1 MYSTRLVITFL
12 KHTFTAAWQ
21 PNSRQIFYTH
31 TKLRIYVRF
40 CQLLVS
46 HKNLS
51 SWAEALIFISTLLI
65 LGPKL
70 WWLHC
75 KPFQHLNFIWESV
88 KRCNYSSSAAFL
100 SCIPVSFKTECAV
113 KQTDKLLFTVSV
125 RTKVICRLAGPLFHS
140 GNEQQKTLR
149 GWMIAIWIQFFCFI
163 FFIHLIDSSSAGS

>member
-1 MYSTRLVITFL
+1 MYSTWLVITFL

-51 SWAEALIFISTLLI
+51 SWAAAFIFISTLLI
-65 LGPKL
+65 LGLKL

-75 KPFQHLNFIWESV
+75 KPPQHLNFIWESV
-88 KRCNYSSSAAFL
+88 KRCNYSHVLIVHPSIL
-100 SCIPVSFKTECAV
+100 QNWMCCKTN
-113 KQTDKLLFTVSV
+113 KLWFTVSV
-125 RTKVICRLAGPLFHS
+125 NTKVICRLAGPLFHS
-140 GNEQQKTLR
+140 GNEQQTTLR
-149 GWMIAIWIQFFCFI
+149 GCMIAIWIQFFCFI
-163 FFIHLIDSSSAGS
+163 FFILLIDSSSAVS